1 MLKYKI
7 AKILPT
13 NILLSIPY
21 TGLHALNNFLN
32 GDMGYVAM
40 CGVISVLQL
49 FCFKKL
55 KKLVDKMKPKHMK
68 QEERVNPMA
77 M

>member
-13 NILLSIPY
+13 NVLLSIPY

-40 CGVISVLQL
+40 CGVISVVQL

-55 KKLVDKMKPKHMK
+55 KKLVDKMKPKYMK
-68 QEERVNPMA
+68 QEERVNHMA

>member
-1 MLKYKI
+1 MLKYRI

-13 NILLSIPY
+13 NVLLSIPY

-68 QEERVNPMA
+68 QEERVNHMA